1 MSFLNGGSPIGYDW
15 LTSLWMET
23 VLPLDTKV
31 SNGFGDTMGRSGAV
45 YLYSFTDSSFS
56 GGILEGIVGYGFTGG
71 KNVNVT
77 QLGTSDYFG
86 DRCFFR
92 R

>member
-1 MSFLNGGSPIGYDW
+1 VGY
-15 LTSLWMET
+15 EN
-23 VLPLDTKV
+23 
-31 SNGFGDTMGRSGAV
+31 SNGFGDTMGKSGAV

-77 QLGTSDYFG
+77 QLGASD
-86 DRCFFR
+86 RISE
-92 R
+92 